1 MALHRAGEVGPKR
14 MVKFM
19 KSNVVRALL
28 CGVMLSSAAMVQASA
43 ALADT
48 LFGAMEKAYVTNP
61 TLGAA
66 RAGQRAI
73 DELVPQAL
81 SGWRPTVAVQGNV
94 QKFRS
99 SQKGEVVDFTGNSE
113 DILVTDNGTS
123 GDIAIQLNQPVFRGF
138 GTVERTKGAEA
149 RVDASRQNLLQT
161 EQQVLFNVVQA
172 YMSVY
177 AGRQLV
183 ALRKQ
188 DVAALQAD
196 VKASKERFA
205 VGEITRTDVAQ
216 SEARL
221 AESQNALVDAQTQ
234 LAQDVAFYV
243 QIVGNEPGKLTYP
256 KVVRLPPSLKT
267 ALDIAG
273 EINPRLL
280 AQAFVELAAKSDVG
294 VAFSGLLP
302 SADLTATGFGQ
313 DPNFAQDD
321 NERSNASI
329 GATVTVPLYEAGLV
343 YSQVRE
349 AKQRA
354 SQSRIEVIEIARDV
368 RRAVAESWNAYVG
381 LGQIIKNTKTQVKAA
396 QLALDGVRQ
405 EYQAGTRTTLDVLN
419 AQRELV
425 LSQVIQVRAER
436 DRVIAGYQLLG
447 AIGHLTAQN
456 VGLSVAIYDPEENYR
471 RVRNKWIG
479 TDVKTVE

>member
-1 MALHRAGEVGPKR
+1 MVRVMKAKLVRLFLGSALFSAA
-14 MVKFM
+14 
-19 KSNVVRALL
+19 ALL
-28 CGVMLSSAAMVQASA
+28 NAQS

-61 TLGAA
+61 TLDSA
-66 RAGQRAI
+66 RAGQRAV

-81 SGWRPTVAVQGNV
+81 SGWRPTVAVQGNIES
-94 QKFRS
+94 FTS
-99 SQKGEVVDFTGNSE
+99 SKKGEIVDITGDTE
-113 DILVTDNGTS
+113 DFLVTDNGTS
-123 GDIAIQLNQPVFRGF
+123 ADIAIQLNQPVFRGF

-149 RVDASRQNLLQT
+149 RVDASRQNLLET

-177 AGRQLV
+177 AGRQFV

-188 DVAALQAD
+188 DVAALQAQ
-196 VKASKERFA
+196 VKASQERFA

-221 AESQNALVDAQTQ
+221 AESQSALVDAQTQ
-234 LAQDVAFYV
+234 LARDVAYYIQV
-243 QIVGNEPGKLTYP
+243 VGNEPGKLSYP
-256 KVVRLPPSLKT
+256 KVVKIPPSLKA
-267 ALDIAG
+267 ALDKAS

-280 AQAFVELAAKSDVG
+280 AQSFVELAANSDIG
-294 VAFSGLLP
+294 VAFSNLLP
-302 SADLTATGFGQ
+302 SADVIATGFAS
-313 DPNFAQDD
+313 DPYITEKN
-321 NERSNASI
+321 NEISSASI
-329 GATVTVPLYEAGLV
+329 AASLTVPLYEAGLV

-354 SQSRIEVIEIARDV
+354 SQSRIQVIEIARDI
-368 RRAVAESWNAYVG
+368 RRAVASSWNSYVG
-381 LGQIIKNTKTQVKAA
+381 LAQIIKNTKTQVNAA
-396 QLALDGVRQ
+396 QLALNGVQQ

-425 LSQVIQVRAER
+425 FAQVLQVRAER
-436 DRVIAGYQLLG
+436 DRVIAGYQLLA

-456 VGLSVAIYDPEENYR
+456 VGLNVAVYDPEANYR

>member
-1 MALHRAGEVGPKR
+1 
-14 MVKFM
+14 MVRVM
-19 KSNVVRALL
+19 KAKLVRIVLGSVMFTAASLL
-28 CGVMLSSAAMVQASA
+28 QTPAV
-43 ALADT
+43 LADT
-48 LFGAMEKAYVTNP
+48 LFGAMEKAYVTSP
-61 TLGAA
+61 TLDAA
-66 RAGQRAI
+66 RAGQRAV

-81 SGWRPTVAVQGNV
+81 SGWRPTVAVQGNIE
-94 QKFRS
+94 QFWS
-99 SQKGEVVDFTGNSE
+99 SKKGKVTDFTGNTE
-113 DILVTDNGTS
+113 DFLVTDNGTS
-123 GDIAIQLNQPVFRGF
+123 GDLAIQLNQPLFRGF

-149 RVDASRQNLLQT
+149 RVDASRQNLLET

-188 DVAALQAD
+188 DVAALRAQL
-196 VKASKERFA
+196 KASQERFA
-205 VGEITRTDVAQ
+205 VGEITKTDVAQ

-221 AESQNALVDAQTQ
+221 AESQNALIDAQTQ
-234 LAQDVAFYV
+234 LAQNVAFYV
-243 QIVGNEPGKLTYP
+243 QVVGNDPGKLIYP
-256 KVVRLPPSLKT
+256 KVVKLPPSLKT
-267 ALDIAG
+267 ALDIAA

-280 AQAFVELAAKSDVG
+280 AQSFVELAANSDIG
-294 VAFSGLLP
+294 VAFSNLLP
-302 SADLTATGFGQ
+302 SANLTATGYGQ
-313 DPNFAQDD
+313 DPNFSKSS
-321 NERSNASI
+321 NEVSNAAV

-354 SQSRIEVIEIARDV
+354 SQTRIEVIEIARDV
-368 RRAVAESWNAYVG
+368 RRAVAASWNSYVG
-381 LGQIIKNTKTQVKAA
+381 LGQIIKNTKTQVQAA
-396 QLALDGVRQ
+396 QMALNGVQQ

-425 LSQVIQVRAER
+425 QSQVLQVRAER
-436 DRVIAGYQLLG
+436 DRVIAGYQLLA
-447 AIGHLTAQN
+447 AIGHLTAQEI
-456 VGLSVAIYDPEENYR
+456 GLNVAIYDPEANYR